1 MKIIKEPF
9 MRLEPEHF
17 ISVTFE
23 TEVKDADSVR
33 ELIEKCAKN
42 VLERENIP
50 FDAEIDAR
58 VVDAEE
64 IRRLNAEFRDKDA
77 VTDVL
82 SFPMFDYYNGAPR
95 EDLEPDPES
104 GRVMLGD
111 MVLCYTRACEQA
123 EEYGHSAARE
133 CGFLTTHSVLHLLGY
148 DHERGEDDTA
158 RMRRREK
165 EYLEDIPGGKLEEIP
180 QKRCRRDGHY
190 AEYLRLPELSRS
202 AEYRTN
208 DRF

>member
-9 MRLEPEHF
+9 MQLQPEHF

-33 ELIEKCAKN
+33 ELIEKC
-42 VLERENIP
+42 
-50 FDAEIDAR
+50 
-58 VVDAEE
+58 
-64 IRRLNAEFRDKDA
+64 
-77 VTDVL
+77 DVL

-165 EYLEDIPGGKLEEIP
+165 EYLEAIGLT
-180 QKRCRRDGHY
+180 RDDG
-190 AEYLRLPELSRS
+190 
-202 AEYRTN
+202 
-208 DRF
+208 

>member
-64 IRRLNAEFRDKDA
+64 IRRLNAEF
-77 VTDVL
+77 
-82 SFPMFDYYNGAPR
+82 APR

-165 EYLEDIPGGKLEEIP
+165 EYLEAIGLT
-180 QKRCRRDGHY
+180 RDDG
-190 AEYLRLPELSRS
+190 
-202 AEYRTN
+202 
-208 DRF
+208 